1 VSDAEAEEA
10 RRRGA
15 CGAAGRRSAALDTQ
29 REQFGTVSRSPRRWA
44 ARLGTV
50 LAVLALAL
58 LGTAGPALAHNV
70 LISSSPADGATLD
83 TAPSTVT
90 FSFDQPV
97 QNFEPVLVVIGPNGN
112 AFGGAPTVSGDSI
125 SAPMTAGPAGSYRAA
140 YRIVSADGHPVSG
153 EITFTLTAAAAG
165 TATGVP
171 TSTAASATTAMS
183 GMDMGGGSS
192 GGFTPWRWVW
202 IAVAVILLIAAG
214 ARLLG
219 RHSPRDAAPTRSPRR
234 QPPRPP
240 SMGED
245 TDQLDDSYQ
254 NRDADD

>member
-1 VSDAEAEEA
+1 
-10 RRRGA
+10 
-15 CGAAGRRSAALDTQ
+15 
-29 REQFGTVSRSPRRWA
+29 
-44 ARLGTV
+44 V
-50 LAVLALAL
+50 LAVLALVS

-70 LISSSPADGATLD
+70 LISSNPADGATLD

-90 FSFDQPV
+90 FTFDQPV

-112 AFGGAPTVSGDSI
+112 AFGGTPTVSGDSI

-171 TSTAASATTAMS
+171 TSTAAPATTAMS
-183 GMDMGGGSS
+183 GMDMGDGSS

-202 IAVAVILLIAAG
+202 IAAAVLLLIAA
-214 ARLLG
+214 AVRLLG
-219 RHSPRDAAPTRSPRR
+219 RRSPGEPVQRR
-234 QPPRPP
+234 RPRREPPTPP
-240 SMGED
+240 SLDGDTPTEDLYQDRD
-245 TDQLDDSYQ
+245 TDD
-254 NRDADD
+254 